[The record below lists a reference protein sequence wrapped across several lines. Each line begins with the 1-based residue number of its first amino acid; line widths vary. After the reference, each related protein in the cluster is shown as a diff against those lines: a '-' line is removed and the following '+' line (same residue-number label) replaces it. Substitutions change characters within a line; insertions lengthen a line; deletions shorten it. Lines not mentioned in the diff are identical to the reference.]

1 MSDQFPGFT
10 IPDGAYLPP
19 ELIYLLP
26 NISGSELKIL
36 VVIIYH
42 HTQLG
47 GEEPISLTDIENL
60 TGLKRPTVSSALR
73 SMMDLGYITRRLI
86 GRSYVYEPVIQMVK
100 LFNHQIVKKFN
111 HPALT
116 ESLRESESELNDSRI
131 NNYLSDSLNLTG
143 DDGKKIL
150 LIKQLRA
157 MGVYLKTAQDIVSKY
172 PEEKILEQIDYY
184 KYALDKNMA
193 QGPGWFVI
201 SIKEN
206 WQAPL
211 GYQKARQN
219 VGQSWLCQDCGQAP
233 CECE

>member
-36 VVIIYH
+36 VVIVYH

-47 GEEPISLTDIENL
+47 GEEPTSLTDIENM

-100 LFNHQIVKKFN
+100 KFNHSIVKKFN
-111 HPALT
+111 HQRHT
-116 ESLRESESELNDSRI
+116 ESLRESDSKLI
-131 NNYLSDSLNLTG
+131 KSSFNSLSDSLNLTG
-143 DDGKKIL
+143 DDGKKIE

-172 PEEKILEQIDYY
+172 PEEKIHEQIDYY

-193 QGPGWFVI
+193 QGPGWFVM
-201 SIKEN
+201 SIKED

-211 GYQKARQN
+211 GYQKARRN